1 MAQATQD
8 RRAKRIT
15 GEAGMLAVDIAGSTD
30 QELQRLIGEACAPYG
45 AVVRV
50 RVHVSR
56 INSPSRPCAIVDMTT
71 PEQAKRV
78 ADVFAA
84 TSIGKSVVIL
94 LAPKPLSAAHQSI
107 VPQSVKNHAIQEPRP
122 KTMFQLLVQYESQTR
137 PR

>member
-94 LAPKPLSAAHQSI
+94 LGPKPLSANQSNANQSI
-107 VPQSVKNHAIQEPRP
+107 ANEAMPEPRP